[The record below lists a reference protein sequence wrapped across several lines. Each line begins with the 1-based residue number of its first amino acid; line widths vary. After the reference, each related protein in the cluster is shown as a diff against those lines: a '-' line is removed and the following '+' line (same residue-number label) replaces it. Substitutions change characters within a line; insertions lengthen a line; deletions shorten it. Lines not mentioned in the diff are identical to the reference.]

1 MKKTIVCT
9 VCPSGCSME
18 AEYTTKEDIVVTG
31 NRCPRGAKYCEDECF
46 EPKRMFTDSV
56 SIKGSSRRRMP
67 VRTTGAIPKDKILE
81 CAAKVKEISLECPVK
96 SQQVL
101 VKDFMGTGEDL
112 IATMTL
118 A

>member
-1 MKKTIVCT
+1 MKKTIICT
-9 VCPSGCSME
+9 VCPNGCTVE
-18 AEYTTKEDIVVTG
+18 AEYTTKEDIVLTG
-31 NRCPRGAKYCEDECF
+31 NRCPRGVSYCKDECF

-67 VRTTGAIPKDKILE
+67 VRTTGPIPKDMILE

-96 SQQVL
+96 SQQV
-101 VKDFMGTGEDL
+101 VAEDFMGTGVDL
-112 IATMTL
+112 IAAMTL